1 MDTLARLLFSLVL
14 LVASPVAAAQ
24 ADPAAPAPG
33 TDRPATLKVM
43 MVGNSLTYANNLPR
57 LVQAIAASQPG
68 GPRIE
73 TATYALPGADL
84 NELWKDGHAAQA
96 LREGDW
102 DVLVLQERGGVI
114 ACMGSN
120 RQFPECRRSI
130 TAHREFTRLAHSKGT
145 RVLLYTTWG
154 KITDMT
160 LNNPKAR
167 ERHREI
173 LHNAYASLARQL
185 SSDGADVTVVPAA
198 GLLLAPRNGDY
209 DSAPFTD
216 GVHPSVSSSLAIAAD
231 LYAAIAGQAP
241 EPREV
246 AIDFPLLP
254 PAARVEGDR
263 PLEVQPQLAGEAVPV
278 RLAAQALSPLYARA
292 AGD

>member
-1 MDTLARLLFSLVL
+1 LLI
-14 LVASPVAAAQ
+14 
-24 ADPAAPAPG
+24 
-33 TDRPATLKVM
+33 M
-43 MVGNSLTYANNLPR
+43 
-57 LVQAIAASQPG
+57 
-68 GPRIE
+68 E
-73 TATYALPGADL
+73 TARVCALTLHDALP
-84 NELWKDGHAAQA
+84 
-96 LREGDW
+96 
-102 DVLVLQERGGVI
+102 I
-114 ACMGSN
+114 
-120 RQFPECRRSI
+120 
-130 TAHREFTRLAHSKGT
+130 
-145 RVLLYTTWG
+145 Y
-154 KITDMT
+154 
-160 LNNPKAR
+160 
-167 ERHREI
+167 
-173 LHNAYASLARQL
+173 
-185 SSDGADVTVVPAA
+185 VTVVPAA
-198 GLLLAPRNGDY
+198 GLLLEPRNGDY